1 MPENEISQVSRRQ
14 FLKNAGIIVGGT
26 AVGSSFILSAC
37 KDREIEVTKEVTKT
51 VQVTTVKATFVCPVC
66 SQEFDSISALAS
78 HLDSAHPGEVET
90 ITKFVCPFDN
100 TEFGSIS
107 ELKTHI
113 ESEHLVAEPLD
124 PSIVTLNVNGVNY
137 LLRVNDHETLAWT
150 LREQLGLT
158 GTKIGC
164 DMGQCGACTVLAD
177 GVPIYA
183 CLKLSREAEGIQI
196 ETVEGISDGHELSPL
211 QSKFQK
217 IDAVQCGYCTPGFL
231 MAAKGLLNVKPNPTE
246 DEVRLALSGH
256 ICSCG
261 NFKKTI
267 EAVKGGV

>member
-1 MPENEISQVSRRQ
+1 MPEIENSRVSRRQ

-37 KDREIEVTKEVTKT
+37 KDGGEVTKEVTKT
-51 VQVTTVKATFVCPVC
+51 VQVTTVKATFVCPIC
-66 SQEFDSISALAS
+66 SQEFESITALSS
-78 HLDSAHPGEVET
+78 HLESAHPGEVET

-100 TEFGSIS
+100 AEFGSLS

-113 ESEHLVAEPLD
+113 ETAHLTAAPLD
-124 PSIVTLNVNGVNY
+124 PSAVTLNINGVNY
-137 LLRVNDHETLAWT
+137 LVKADAHETLAYT
-150 LREQLGLT
+150 LKEQLGLT

-177 GVPIYA
+177 GIAIYS
-183 CLKLSREAEGIQI
+183 CLKLTRESEGIQI
-196 ETVEGISDGHELSPL
+196 ETVEGLADGHKLSPL
-211 QSKFQK
+211 QRKFQE
-217 IDAVQCGYCTPGFL
+217 IEAVQCGYCTPGFL
-231 MAAKGLLNVKPNPTE
+231 MAAKGLLRENSNPSE

-256 ICSCG
+256 ICSCQ

-267 EAVKGGV
+267 AAVVGGV